1 MSEEWNWLSSDAD
14 LQFWHLLFPIKH
26 TLKHVLQVKLTAK
39 LEGQSIM
46 LGKSNASTSC
56 YVLNCSVAVSSLQS
70 FSFWFHFVATP
81 DYMLVKG
88 GYRKEPPWPNKRPLL
103 LVMESCHRQISFSSS
118 STWAKEITMIFFR
131 SSLEWNLMK
140 TTYNTQ
146 QHPKSTNTPPQNKP
160 ILNFCKWNIRLLL
173 NILVS

>member
-14 LQFWHLLFPIKH
+14 LQPWHLLLPIKH

-46 LGKSNASTSC
+46 LGKSNASTTC
-56 YVLNCSVAVSSLQS
+56 YTLNCSVAVFSLQ
-70 FSFWFHFVATP
+70 FFLFVPFCSDPRLHASQGRLPDVTP
-81 DYMLVKG
+81 VTQQ
-88 GYRKEPPWPNKRPLL
+88 RPVL

-118 STWAKEITMIFFR
+118 STWAKEITMTFFR

-140 TTYNTQ
+140 ITYNTQ
-146 QHPKSTNTPPQNKP
+146 QHHQHSKNVQPPTPPPPKKTRT
-160 ILNFCKWNIRLLL
+160 IFL
-173 NILVS
+173 

>member
-14 LQFWHLLFPIKH
+14 LQLWHLLIPIKH
-26 TLKHVLQVKLTAK
+26 TLQQVLQVKLTAK

-46 LGKSNASTSC
+46 LGKSNASTMCLYFKLFSC
-56 YVLNCSVAVSSLQS
+56 SLFFIEFFFLVSFCSDPRLHASQRRLPDG
-70 FSFWFHFVATP
+70 TP
-81 DYMLVKG
+81 MTQQ
-88 GYRKEPPWPNKRPLL
+88 RPLL

-118 STWAKEITMIFFR
+118 STWAKEITMTFFR

-146 QHPKSTNTPPQNKP
+146 QHHRDSKNVQPPLPPCAPPPKKP
-160 ILNFCKWNIRLLL
+160 LYYIF
-173 NILVS
+173 